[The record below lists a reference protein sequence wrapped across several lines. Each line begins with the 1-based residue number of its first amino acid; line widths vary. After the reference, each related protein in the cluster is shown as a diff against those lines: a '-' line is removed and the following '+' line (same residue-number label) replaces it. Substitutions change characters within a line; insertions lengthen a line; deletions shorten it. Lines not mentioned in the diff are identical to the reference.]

1 MSESVTS
8 RLAER
13 GWVLPEAP
21 VAVGAY
27 VAAVR
32 SGSLVFTSGQLPVVD
47 GALATSGAVGESVTA
62 EDARACAEICALRC
76 LAAVSTVV
84 DLEAVVRVVKVTG
97 YVASLPDFTAQPAV
111 IDGASEVV
119 KVAFGEAGSHAREA
133 VGVSALPLDAPVE
146 VSMVL
151 EVR

>member
-1 MSESVTS
+1 
-8 RLAER
+8 
-13 GWVLPEAP
+13 
-21 VAVGAY
+21 
-27 VAAVR
+27 
-32 SGSLVFTSGQLPVVD
+32 
-47 GALATSGAVGESVTA
+47 
-62 EDARACAEICALRC
+62 
-76 LAAVSTVV
+76 
-84 DLEAVVRVVKVTG
+84 
-97 YVASLPDFTAQPAV
+97 V